1 MKQEDDPKLE
11 AISKLLAE
19 WQEERDDNRG
29 VVVMAYDNISETD
42 MGDGVTANRA
52 NFALAIYGKKKNVA
66 RAIRAAHEDENY
78 KPYLMMV
85 MLQELANKVK
95 RNEIAKNN

>member
-1 MKQEDDPKLE
+1 MEQEDDPKLE

-29 VVVMAYDNISETD
+29 VVMMAYDNINETD
-42 MGDGVTANRA
+42 MGDGVTANCA

-78 KPYLMMV
+78 KLYLMMAV
-85 MLQELANKVK
+85 LQELYEKTK